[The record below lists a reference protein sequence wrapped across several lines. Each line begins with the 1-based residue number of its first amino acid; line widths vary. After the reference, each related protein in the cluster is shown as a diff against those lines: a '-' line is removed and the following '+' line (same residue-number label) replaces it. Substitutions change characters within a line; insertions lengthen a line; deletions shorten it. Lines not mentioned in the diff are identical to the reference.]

1 MSRSRLPALRATPLR
16 PVFGSAA
23 ETRSAKIW
31 AKRSAKAADRNYLF
45 GLDNYVYLGGGQV
58 QLTR

>member
-1 MSRSRLPALRATPLR
+1 MAAGVLPSTRAGLR
-16 PVFGSAA
+16 PFLS
-23 ETRSAKIW
+23 S
-31 AKRSAKAADRNYLF
+31 KAADRNYLF